1 MWCLDCTEEPVHPL
15 GGTPGA
21 SARRTYERRATR
33 RDVELAERWG
43 QRMASIIKAISTEPQ
58 SIHAWKIGAEGE
70 ERVAAELATVPG
82 LRVLHDR
89 RIRGTRGN
97 LDHLVIAPAGIFVID
112 AKKLV
117 GQIRIRNKGW
127 LLRPNYRLYVGGRDR
142 TQLAE
147 SMAWQVD
154 AVEAALTTA
163 RLDRLPPV
171 TPVLCF
177 VGADWPLFS
186 PPREFMGVR
195 LESERS
201 IKKAVSEPVEL
212 DPEAID
218 QLAFALARVLP
229 AK

>member
-1 MWCLDCTEEPVHPL
+1 
-15 GGTPGA
+15 
-21 SARRTYERRATR
+21 
-33 RDVELAERWG
+33 
-43 QRMASIIKAISTEPQ
+43 
-58 SIHAWKIGAEGE
+58 
-70 ERVAAELATVPG
+70 
-82 LRVLHDR
+82 
-89 RIRGTRGN
+89 
-97 LDHLVIAPAGIFVID
+97 VIAPAGIFVID

-186 PPREFMGVR
+186 PPREFIGVR

>member
-1 MWCLDCTEEPVHPL
+1 MADPAPDVVVVGAAARDIAPDDPRGWRL
-15 GGTPGA
+15 GGGV
-21 SARRTYERRATR
+21 SY
-33 RDVELAERWG
+33 
-43 QRMASIIKAISTEPQ
+43 S
-58 SIHAWKIGAEGE
+58 
-70 ERVAAELATVPG
+70 
-82 LRVLHDR
+82 
-89 RIRGTRGN
+89 
-97 LDHLVIAPAGIFVID
+97 
-112 AKKLV
+112 
-117 GQIRIRNKGW
+117 
-127 LLRPNYRLYVGGRDR
+127 
-142 TQLAE
+142 
-147 SMAWQVD
+147 
-154 AVEAALTTA
+154 ALTTA